1 MNSPLTSLKT
11 YLDEIVNRYECKE
24 FIANDPVSIPHGF
37 DDASDRSAA
46 RGAPQISNVMKDS
59 PARANHAIEF
69 GVERA
74 RIEPS
79 AEAYRRLLN
88 NLADLC
94 DRMRYQPADFIFH
107 FDEYRD
113 ASRFSGFVH
122 RTFNESDAVWLSKAL
137 RDVLRAFGSIEKLSA
152 SFLTPGAPTIEHALQ
167 GLGDTLLSIVPEMPT
182 RMRKHLARPSTGSAC
197 KRLNLYFRWMV
208 RPGPV
213 DLGIWTAIQ
222 PRQLILPLDVH
233 SGRQARRV
241 GLLRRKSNDWKAAV
255 ELTQACRVMNPSD
268 PVRYDFAF
276 FGTGAAGELL
286 DDQYGLP
293 SRNSR

>member
-37 DDASDRSAA
+37 DDASDREIIGLFSALLA
-46 RGAPQISNVMKDS
+46 WG
-59 PARANHAIEF
+59 
-69 GVERA
+69 
-74 RIEPS
+74 
-79 AEAYRRLLN
+79 RRDILLN